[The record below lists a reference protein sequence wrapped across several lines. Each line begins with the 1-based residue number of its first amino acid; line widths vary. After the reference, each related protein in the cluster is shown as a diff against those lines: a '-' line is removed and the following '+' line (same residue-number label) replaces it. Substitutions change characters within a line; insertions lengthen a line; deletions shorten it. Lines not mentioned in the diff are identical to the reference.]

1 MVKILFDLL
10 RAGRFSG
17 FLGLLFC
24 RKFYSDFAPSKLLEI
39 PLDLPPI
46 CRGFLLDFGGR
57 ESGFS
62 GFLTLDLA
70 DFIDKIALF
79 SSNVKKTLRR

>member
-57 ESGFS
+57 ERWVFEVFDSRFGGFY
-62 GFLTLDLA
+62 
-70 DFIDKIALF
+70 
-79 SSNVKKTLRR
+79 R

>member
-46 CRGFLLDFGGR
+46 CRGFSSRFRRAR
-57 ESGFS
+57 EVGFR
-62 GFLTLDLA
+62 GF
-70 DFIDKIALF
+70 
-79 SSNVKKTLRR
+79 